1 MNVRQ
6 FVNTAIA
13 IANSPTIYYSVP
25 GGDWCKW
32 NGSSW
37 NMDCVCMIKGIL
49 WGFNFDQN
57 ASHGGAIYG
66 SNGVYDD
73 DADSIMDRCTK
84 TSNNFSNIK
93 YGEIV
98 HMDGHVGVYIGG
110 GQVVES
116 TAWYSKTIISNID
129 REGNRTKD
137 GRNGGKWTS
146 HGLLSYIDYN
156 IDDDTENTELDNYTD
171 EELAK
176 MVWAGKFGNGKE
188 RQEKLGK
195 RYDNVQKIVN
205 SMAGKENEKDNNNN
219 NDDSSNDNDNTII
232 YTVKCGDT
240 LCDIAHSFGVPWS
253 EIYLCNKDIIGVDPN
268 LIYPGQELIINKK

>member
-13 IANSPTIYYSVP
+13 IANTPTIYYSVP

-49 WGFNFDQN
+49 WGFNFDKN

-73 DADSIMDRCTK
+73 DADSIMDRCTV
-84 TSNNFSNIK
+84 TSHDFSCLK

-98 HMDGHVGVYIGG
+98 HMDGHVGVYVGC

-116 TAWYSKTIISNID
+116 TAWFSKTIISYVD
-129 REGNRTKD
+129 EKGNRTKD
-137 GRNGGKWTS
+137 GRNGGRWTS
-146 HGLLSYIDYN
+146 HGFLSYVDYN
-156 IDDDTENTELDNYTD
+156 LDDNTNNINNLDNYSD

-176 MVWAGKFGNGKE
+176 MVWDGKFGNGKE
-188 RQEKLGK
+188 RKQKLGA
-195 RYDNVQKIVN
+195 RYDNVQAIVN
-205 SMAGKENEKDNNNN
+205 SMAGISNNT
-219 NDDSSNDNDNTII
+219 TIE
-232 YTVKCGDT
+232 YTVKQGDT
-240 LCDIAHSFGVPWS
+240 LSGIAHSMGVPWS
-253 EIYLCNKDIIGVDPN
+253 EIYLDNKEVIGADPN
-268 LIYPGQELIINKK
+268 LIYAGQKLKIKK